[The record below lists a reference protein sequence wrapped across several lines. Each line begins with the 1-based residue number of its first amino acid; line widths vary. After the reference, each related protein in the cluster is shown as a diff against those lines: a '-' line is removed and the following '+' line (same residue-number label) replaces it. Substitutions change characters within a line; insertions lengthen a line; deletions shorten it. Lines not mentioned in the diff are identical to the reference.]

1 MAAGQKIAM
10 IKTRGE
16 AIFRAITCRSK
27 LKKISNLID
36 SGLPRQMRPALEY
49 LVTGKP
55 DPTTAS
61 IIKLAEDRRSEIA
74 SQSNKKIPIWYSPKP
89 GSSGTDTGLNACPRH
104 GKIMEFTSE
113 RIARL
118 GKTQRW
124 GTALY
129 LIAKGFESSFGLELG
144 TCAGISAIYLS
155 SAPGVKKFMT
165 VEGSEALAEIAQES
179 LKSRG
184 NVKVINSL
192 FEEAIDSM
200 LQAPDDK
207 IDLVYIDGHHEKVA
221 TIHYFNKLVS
231 LLEPRAVVIF
241 HDISWSYDMRE
252 AWELLS
258 KRTEFSQAMDL
269 GMIGVCIIKTEAESS
284 QAEPTYWN
292 LQPIVGKRSIG
303 DPHGWKK

>member
-1 MAAGQKIAM
+1 
-10 IKTRGE
+10 
-16 AIFRAITCRSK
+16 
-27 LKKISNLID
+27 
-36 SGLPRQMRPALEY
+36 MRPALEY

-74 SQSNKKIPIWYSPKP
+74 SQGNKKIPILSSPKP
-89 GSSGTDTGLNACPRH
+89 GSSGTDSGLNACPRQ
-104 GKIMEFTSE
+104 GKIIDHTSE

-118 GKTQRW
+118 GKAQRW

-155 SAPGVKKFMT
+155 SAPGIKKFIT
-165 VEGSEALAEIAQES
+165 VEGSEALAEIAQEH
-179 LKSRG
+179 LKSLG

-241 HDISWSYDMRE
+241 DDISWSYDMRE
-252 AWELLS
+252 AWEILS
-258 KRTEFSQAMDL
+258 KRTEISQSMDL

-292 LQPIVGKRSIG
+292 LQHIVGKRSIG
-303 DPHGWKK
+303 DPPGWKK